1 LKLLRRLRLR
11 PLPCI
16 QKMCQKKKKTMRC
29 THIRGVQKDTSVCCG
44 QGVKRGLFAVKSCQK
59 EGRSKHK
66 GSLAGCSPALRKG
79 ILLVPTHNQH
89 MGRRLEAAL
98 AYTRPTISPP
108 TRRRT
113 CHYAFLP
120 PQDRL
125 SWSHSV
131 VRNGCHPPLTQR
143 ACSRC
148 WMVSCRVAPT
158 GGAIKVAESK

>member
-1 LKLLRRLRLR
+1 MIEAPPTSPSPSPSLYTKDV
-11 PLPCI
+11 
-16 QKMCQKKKKTMRC
+16 QKKKKKRC
-29 THIRGVQKDTSVCCG
+29 DVHIYAKYKKIRAFAADRAKT
-44 QGVKRGLFAVKSCQK
+44 GLVRCQVMS
-59 EGRSKHK
+59 ETGRSKHK

-143 ACSRC
+143 ACSALLDGL
-148 WMVSCRVAPT
+148 M
-158 GGAIKVAESK
+158 